1 MANGRGGRREGAGRP
16 RTSLRYAQPA
26 EKALDK
32 IAARLDDLLEVQFR
46 VAMGGY
52 ELVER
57 EYTREKGDGENAGE
71 LSLSK
76 RKIKVAEPN
85 MAALESLVTRIIG
98 RPVHQLE
105 LSTVEG
111 EKEEMSPELVARI
124 RQTCAD
130 FARERL
136 EARDGEAV

>member
-1 MANGRGGRREGAGRP
+1 MSSGRGGRREGAGRP
-16 RTSLRYAQPA
+16 RTSLRYTQPA

-32 IAARLDDLLEVQFR
+32 IAARLDDLLKVQFR

-76 RKIKVAEPN
+76 RK
-85 MAALESLVTRIIG
+85 M
-98 RPVHQLE
+98 
-105 LSTVEG
+105 
-111 EKEEMSPELVARI
+111 
-124 RQTCAD
+124 
-130 FARERL
+130 ARE
-136 EARDGEAV
+136 